1 MPPTG
6 SSAEP
11 SALARRALALFVR
24 PVARRAGLTL
34 GVAVAVALASATEP
48 LVLRHLIDFLAGVG
62 AAGSVGAPPPATL
75 RALWS
80 GVGAVAL
87 VMALRVLGQSR
98 VTVGVWKVRL
108 GIEYQLRSR
117 VAAKFSVLSGR
128 TQAEIGTG
136 GLRYAIEQSAPQTAV
151 AFTDLAYRL
160 VPTLVYVSVAAWGML
175 RLERTIA
182 VAVLCLVPIPAGV
195 AALAARAQTARA
207 RAHQSF
213 FTRLWAWYDEVL
225 HGMGTVRAFA
235 NERHEERRF
244 MRRTRWAFASI
255 HRGVHMDAQVTAAA
269 GLSELAARAVVL
281 GYGGWLVVR
290 GGLSLGG
297 LLALWGYVGGV
308 FAPVALLVEVYPA
321 LRKAR
326 VALGAVFAVLDAEEE
341 APDVPG
347 AVPAPALAGR
357 VTFEGVSFAY
367 DGGTGGRRALD
378 AFDVDIAPGSTV
390 ALVGPSGSGKSTVL
404 RLLQRVHQPTAG
416 RVLLDGHDL
425 RGLQAASV
433 RRQLGV
439 GAAGGRPL
447 RRLGGGEHRLRAAER
462 DARRGRGGGAGGERA
477 RLHPRA
483 PERVRAPPGGRGAR
497 ALGRAAAARRHR
509 AGVPRRPG
517 GAAARRGHGGARHR
531 ERAAGAGGAARSAE
545 GAHDVRR
552 RAPAEHD
559 PRRGP
564 DSGAAGR
571 AGGRGRNA
579 RAVACSVSD
588 LPGARAGANGNGER
602 RHVAAHASCVI
613 SDAGSMATRG
623 QPIGRNRATTVKRAP
638 GWCPGLAR
646 FGTRQR
652 VTPDSTPASEPKL
665 RRRLGPAA
673 QRPAARK

>member
-341 APDVPG
+341 APDVLG

-439 GAAGGRPL
+439 VPQEVVLFAGSVAANIAYGRPSATRAEVEAAARAANAHDFILGLPNGYEHHLAEGGRGLSGGQRQRVAIARAFLVDPAVLLLDEATAALDTESERLVQAAL
-447 RRLGGGEHRLRAAER
+447 RDL
-462 DARRGRGGGAGGERA
+462 RRGRTTFVVAH
-477 RLHPRA
+477 RLNTIRDA
-483 PERVRAPPGGRGAR
+483 DRILVLRDGRVVGDGTHEQ
-497 ALGRAAAARRHR
+497 LLAA
-509 AGVPRRPG
+509 
-517 GAAARRGHGGARHR
+517 
-531 ERAAGAGGAARSAE
+531 
-545 GAHDVRR
+545 
-552 RAPAEHD
+552 
-559 PRRGP
+559 
-564 DSGAAGR
+564 
-571 AGGRGRNA
+571 
-579 RAVACSVSD
+579 
-588 LPGARAGANGNGER
+588 
-602 RHVAAHASCVI
+602 
-613 SDAGSMATRG
+613 
-623 QPIGRNRATTVKRAP
+623 
-638 GWCPGLAR
+638 CPTYQGLAR
-646 FGTRQR
+646 EQMGTGSA
-652 VTPDSTPASEPKL
+652 DMS
-665 RRRLGPAA
+665 RLTLAA
-673 QRPAARK
+673 

>member
-62 AAGSVGAPPPATL
+62 AAGSVGPPPPATL

-341 APDVPG
+341 APDVPDARSGSRARRAGDVRGGELRVRRRYGRPAG
-347 AVPAPALAGR
+347 ARRVRRRHRARVDGGARRAVGERQVDRAAAAAARAPAHRGAG
-357 VTFEGVSFAY
+357 AA
-367 DGGTGGRRALD
+367 RRARP
-378 AFDVDIAPGSTV
+378 ARAAGG
-390 ALVGPSGSGKSTVL
+390 VG
-404 RLLQRVHQPTAG
+404 
-416 RVLLDGHDL
+416 
-425 RGLQAASV
+425 AAAV
-433 RRQLGV
+433 RR
-439 GAAGGRPL
+439 GAAGGRPV

-462 DARRGRGGGAGGERA
+462 DARGGRGGGAGGERA
-477 RLHPRA
+477 RLHPRL
-483 PERVRAPPGGRGAR
+483 PNGYEHHLRKGGAGS
-497 ALGRAAAARRHR
+497 R
-509 AGVPRRPG
+509 AGSGSASPSRGRSSSTRRCCCSTRPRRRSTPRASG
-517 GAAARRGHGGARHR
+517 WCRRRCAICG
-531 ERAAGAGGAARSAE
+531 
-545 GAHDVRR
+545 GAHDVVVAHRST
-552 RAPAEHD
+552 PFGM
-559 PRRGP
+559 PTGSWCCGTGGWRGW
-564 DSGAAGR
+564 D
-571 AGGRGRNA
+571 A
-579 RAVACSVSD
+579 RALARDLRD
-588 LPGARAGANGNGER
+588 LPGTRARADRGGGAR
-602 RHVAAHASCVI
+602 AQPCRVVAV
-613 SDAGSMATRG
+613 
-623 QPIGRNRATTVKRAP
+623 
-638 GWCPGLAR
+638 L
-646 FGTRQR
+646 GTY
-652 VTPDSTPASEPKL
+652 VW
-665 RRRLGPAA
+665 AA
-673 QRPAARK
+673 

>member
-439 GAAGGRPL
+439 VPQEVVLFAGSVAANIAYGRPSATRAEVEAAARAANAHDFILGLPNGYEHHLAEGGRGLSGGQRQRVAIARAFLVDPAVLLLDEATAALDTESERLVQAAL
-447 RRLGGGEHRLRAAER
+447 RDL
-462 DARRGRGGGAGGERA
+462 RRGRTTFVVAH
-477 RLHPRA
+477 RLNTIRDA
-483 PERVRAPPGGRGAR
+483 DRILVLRDGRVVGDGTHEQ
-497 ALGRAAAARRHR
+497 LLAA
-509 AGVPRRPG
+509 
-517 GAAARRGHGGARHR
+517 
-531 ERAAGAGGAARSAE
+531 
-545 GAHDVRR
+545 
-552 RAPAEHD
+552 
-559 PRRGP
+559 
-564 DSGAAGR
+564 
-571 AGGRGRNA
+571 
-579 RAVACSVSD
+579 
-588 LPGARAGANGNGER
+588 
-602 RHVAAHASCVI
+602 
-613 SDAGSMATRG
+613 
-623 QPIGRNRATTVKRAP
+623 
-638 GWCPGLAR
+638 CPTYQGLAR
-646 FGTRQR
+646 EQMGTGSA
-652 VTPDSTPASEPKL
+652 DMS
-665 RRRLGPAA
+665 RLTLAA
-673 QRPAARK
+673 

>member
-62 AAGSVGAPPPATL
+62 AAGSVGPPPPATL

-160 VPTLVYVSVAAWGML
+160 GPTLVYVSVAAWGML

-341 APDVPG
+341 APDVPDARPG
-347 AVPAPALAGR
+347 PALAGR

-390 ALVGPSGSGKSTVL
+390 ALVGPSG
-404 RLLQRVHQPTAG
+404 
-416 RVLLDGHDL
+416 
-425 RGLQAASV
+425 AAS
-433 RRQLGV
+433 
-439 GAAGGRPL
+439 RPCCGCCSACTSL
-447 RRLGGGEHRLRAAER
+447 
-462 DARRGRGGGAGGERA
+462 
-477 RLHPRA
+477 P
-483 PERVRAPPGGRGAR
+483 RGA
-497 ALGRAAAARRHR
+497 
-509 AGVPRRPG
+509 
-517 GAAARRGHGGARHR
+517 
-531 ERAAGAGGAARSAE
+531 
-545 GAHDVRR
+545 
-552 RAPAEHD
+552 
-559 PRRGP
+559 
-564 DSGAAGR
+564 
-571 AGGRGRNA
+571 
-579 RAVACSVSD
+579 C
-588 LPGARAGANGNGER
+588 
-602 RHVAAHASCVI
+602 
-613 SDAGSMATRG
+613 
-623 QPIGRNRATTVKRAP
+623 
-638 GWCPGLAR
+638 
-646 FGTRQR
+646 
-652 VTPDSTPASEPKL
+652 
-665 RRRLGPAA
+665 
-673 QRPAARK
+673 

>member
-62 AAGSVGAPPPATL
+62 AAGSAGAPHPATL

-439 GAAGGRPL
+439 VPQEVVLFAGSVAANIAYGRPSATRAEVEAAARAANAHDFILGLPNGYEHHLAEGGRGLSGGQRQRVAIARAFLVDPAVLLLDEATAALDTESERLVQAAL
-447 RRLGGGEHRLRAAER
+447 RDL
-462 DARRGRGGGAGGERA
+462 RRGRTTFVVAH
-477 RLHPRA
+477 RLNTIRDA
-483 PERVRAPPGGRGAR
+483 DRILVLRDGRVVGDGTHEQ
-497 ALGRAAAARRHR
+497 LLAA
-509 AGVPRRPG
+509 
-517 GAAARRGHGGARHR
+517 
-531 ERAAGAGGAARSAE
+531 
-545 GAHDVRR
+545 
-552 RAPAEHD
+552 
-559 PRRGP
+559 
-564 DSGAAGR
+564 
-571 AGGRGRNA
+571 
-579 RAVACSVSD
+579 
-588 LPGARAGANGNGER
+588 
-602 RHVAAHASCVI
+602 
-613 SDAGSMATRG
+613 
-623 QPIGRNRATTVKRAP
+623 
-638 GWCPGLAR
+638 CPTYQGLAR
-646 FGTRQR
+646 EQMGTGSA
-652 VTPDSTPASEPKL
+652 DMS
-665 RRRLGPAA
+665 RLTLAA
-673 QRPAARK
+673 